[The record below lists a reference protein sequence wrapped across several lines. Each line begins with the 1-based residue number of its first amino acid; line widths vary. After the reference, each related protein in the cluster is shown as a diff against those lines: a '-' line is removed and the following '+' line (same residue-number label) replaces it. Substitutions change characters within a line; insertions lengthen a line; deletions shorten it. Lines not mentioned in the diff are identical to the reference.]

1 MERRQI
7 GRRIMWSGKQIVKS
21 AHLQET
27 EQSYLSQR
35 IYVRVSPGGGTGIPI
50 SRQPLRALETVF
62 VANHPD
68 YIAQGGEKRSRL
80 DWCDRCDSYQPVD
93 SMLTCEGCPKVSDYD
108 DFED

>member
-1 MERRQI
+1 M
-7 GRRIMWSGKQIVKS
+7 KHIVKS
-21 AHLQET
+21 AILEDSDLSHLGERMYFRVGCPG
-27 EQSYLSQR
+27 SGMKVSQL
-35 IYVRVSPGGGTGIPI
+35 
-50 SRQPLRALETVF
+50 PLRALETVF